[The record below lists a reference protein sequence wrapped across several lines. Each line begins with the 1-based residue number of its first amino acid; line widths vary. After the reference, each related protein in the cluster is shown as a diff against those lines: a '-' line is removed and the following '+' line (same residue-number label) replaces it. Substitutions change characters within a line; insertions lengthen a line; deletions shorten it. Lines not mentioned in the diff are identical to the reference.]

1 MNTPKSKITLAMY
14 GNKRQKVNL
23 DKLHE
28 FMSLLHDN
36 SNKVTVKVDRRYHT
50 FIGQN
55 AFVPYHWFEPMD
67 SYEGAADL
75 VLSVGGDGTFLSTA
89 NRVGAFETP
98 IMGINTGH
106 LGYMAAAEISQ
117 ASDIVNDILSGN
129 YKVEPRTLI
138 MVEGAHGLDPRN
150 RYALNE
156 VAILKL
162 DTASMITV
170 QTRLDGMELANYRAD
185 GLIVSTPT
193 GSTGYNLS
201 VGGPIV
207 DPTAK
212 NWILAPVAPHSLNM
226 RPLVVSDSSQISL
239 SVVTRAEHFL
249 LSIDGRSTSQPLG
262 TELKLS
268 MAPHKVMVANR
279 HGHNFIET
287 IRQKLSWG
295 VD

>member
-1 MNTPKSKITLAMY
+1 MSMENGKITLAVY
-14 GNKRQKVNL
+14 GNKRQKTNL

-28 FMSLLHDN
+28 LMLLLHENGDR
-36 SNKVTVKVDRRYHT
+36 VRVKVDRRYHT

-55 AFVPYHWFEPMD
+55 ALVPYHWFEPMD
-67 SYEGAADL
+67 VYEGDADM

-89 NRVGAFETP
+89 NRVGAYQTP

-117 ASDIVNDILSGN
+117 GREIVEDILKGN
-129 YKVEPRTLI
+129 YEVEPRTLL
-138 MVEGAHGLDPRN
+138 MVEGGHGLDARG

-170 QTRLDGMELANYRAD
+170 ETSLDGMPLANYRAD

-207 DPTAK
+207 DPMSS

-226 RPLVVSDSSQISL
+226 RPLVVSDKKTVRL
-239 SVVTRAEHFL
+239 KVVTRAEHFL
-249 LSIDGRSTSQPLG
+249 LSIDGRSTPQPLDV
-262 TELKLS
+262 ELTLK

-279 HGHNFIET
+279 PGHNFIET
-287 IRQKLSWG
+287 IRQKLGWG